1 MFERL
6 GQFVS
11 RQWLPLLVGW
21 ILALV
26 VLWVIAPPLKTV
38 IEDGDFKFLPKDLPS
53 VQAEKLFK
61 NAFENDLL
69 KSSIVIVA
77 HRDSSEGL
85 TEEDKAYI
93 DEKLVPRL
101 AKVVGLPES
110 GKPADTGNEAD
121 AAKTAKTDLKK
132 KPADAAGNARVDAK
146 SAVTPAEPKPVD
158 SSAWDSIVADIR
170 TFSDKDV

>member
-38 IEDGDFKFLPKDLPS
+38 IEDGDFKFLPQDMPS

-61 NAFENDLL
+61 TAFENDLL

-77 HRDSSEGL
+77 HRDNAPDGL
-85 TEEDKAYI
+85 TDEDKAYI

-101 AKVVGLPES
+101 AQLAGLPES
-110 GKPADTGNEAD
+110 GKRSDVTDEAPAN
-121 AAKTAKTDLKK
+121 AAKAKTDAKGAALRPPR
-132 KPADAAGNARVDAK
+132 PATPRTQAAK
-146 SAVTPAEPKPVD
+146 SR
-158 SSAWDSIVADIR
+158 SSPTSALSPTRISAR
-170 TFSDKDV
+170 F

>member
-77 HRDSSEGL
+77 HRDNASDGL
-85 TEEDKAYI
+85 TDEDKTYI

-101 AKVVGLPES
+101 AQLAGLPES
-110 GKPADTGNEAD
+110 GKVRATRRLMPPKRKPTRKLPLLPRPATQRIQ
-121 AAKTAKTDLKK
+121 AAKSRSSPTFALSPTRIS
-132 KPADAAGNARVDAK
+132 AR
-146 SAVTPAEPKPVD
+146 
-158 SSAWDSIVADIR
+158 
-170 TFSDKDV
+170 F

>member
-77 HRDSSEGL
+77 HRDNASDGL
-85 TEEDKAYI
+85 TDEDKTYI

-101 AKVVGLPES
+101 RSWPACRNRVNPPTRRLMPPKRKPTRKLPLL
-110 GKPADTGNEAD
+110 PRPDTQRIQ
-121 AAKTAKTDLKK
+121 AATS
-132 KPADAAGNARVDAK
+132 R
-146 SAVTPAEPKPVD
+146 
-158 SSAWDSIVADIR
+158 SSR
-170 TFSDKDV
+170 TFALSPIRISGRF